1 MKVLQVALIGAG
13 ITVAAGFTSAV
24 QAQSTQGTLR
34 GGSGYEKQLEMSGM
48 SGMAGMS
55 GDHSSTVDKPKAK
68 PKAKKAK
75 AAKPAAKAA
84 PANAPEA
91 AKPAN

>member
-1 MKVLQVALIGAG
+1 MKALKIALIGAG
-13 ITVAAGFTSAV
+13 ITVAAGFTSAA

-55 GDHSSTVDKPKAK
+55 GDHSSTVAK
-68 PKAKKAK
+68 PKAKAKAK
-75 AAKPAAKAA
+75 AKKTKAAKAA
-84 PANAPEA
+84 PEA
-91 AKPAN
+91 AKSAN